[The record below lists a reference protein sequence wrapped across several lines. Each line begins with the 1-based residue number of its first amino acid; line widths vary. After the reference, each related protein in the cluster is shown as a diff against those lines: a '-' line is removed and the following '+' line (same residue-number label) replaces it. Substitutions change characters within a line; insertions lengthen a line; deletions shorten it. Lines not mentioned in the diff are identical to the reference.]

1 VELRVL
7 GPVELYVGD
16 QVWEVGPPQR
26 RHVLAALA
34 VDAGR
39 PVTTETL
46 IDRVWDEA
54 PDGARRALQVHLSN
68 LRRLLE
74 RVSRQEGA
82 PAGLARRS
90 GGYLLDLDAAQV
102 DLHRFRELVLRA
114 RSSTAADAAPVT
126 LLREARAL
134 WRGEPL
140 PA

>member
-68 LRRLLE
+68 LRGLLE
-74 RVSRQEGA
+74 RVSRQEDA

-90 GGYLLDLDAAQV
+90 GDISWISTRPRWTCTGSG
-102 DLHRFRELVLRA
+102 
-114 RSSTAADAAPVT
+114 SSCCGPGPAPPPT
-126 LLREARAL
+126 PRR
-134 WRGEPL
+134 
-140 PA
+140 